1 MINKNH
7 LMNRHPAPV
16 PERMGSPINI
26 NNYINIY
33 TSKSP
38 ARTPQLN
45 YSSPTNGIGQNQ
57 GKKPISFGGAGGAG
71 GTGGPGGTGG
81 TGGGGY
87 GASFEKN
94 VVNSS
99 YKNHHS
105 YGSSNPS
112 LERAKFNSL
121 DKPVVHGTHGPA
133 SGSFLRNAYY
143 QNASPAGRGYLSNF
157 RERMNPSQKVKKT
170 YKAS

>member
-1 MINKNH
+1 MT
-7 LMNRHPAPV
+7 RHPAPA

-45 YSSPTNGIGQNQ
+45 YSSPTNGNGQNQ

-71 GTGGPGGTGG
+71 
-81 TGGGGY
+81 Y
-87 GASFEKN
+87 GSSFEKN
-94 VVNSS
+94 VVNNS

-157 RERMNPSQKVKKT
+157 RERMNPSQKVKKS